1 MASSISS
8 VSLVP
13 INTIASRPAALR
25 PVDAGVPAGFDPE
38 ALRQSQAFQ
47 AEQRSEQERTRSA
60 ESEHTGADA
69 GRRQAFTGDNAAFV
83 TQLLNQDQASPKRP
97 SFADAARAY
106 GRFREEPQSGFVI
119 DLPSRVDVKV

>member
-13 INTIASRPAALR
+13 INAVALRPAPLR
-25 PVDAGVPAGFDPE
+25 PVDAGVPAGLDPE

-47 AEQRSEQERTRSA
+47 AERREQERTRSA
-60 ESEHTGADA
+60 DSERAGADA
-69 GRRQAFTGDNAAFV
+69 GRREAFTGDNAAFV

-106 GRFREEPQSGFVI
+106 GRFQEEPRTGFVI